1 MDDNCIV
8 GSKILCRWTI
18 EPAWQY
24 YFRGFNSQCC
34 QGQGAGTPWLTLGY
48 RCPKQHT
55 LMALSLLLGDTTCT
69 LEYFYFDICY
79 KSQKSRSSYPWAWH
93 AVVHINIIHIY
104 TIYIPYTYWFGAYV
118 YYMVGALRRTT
129 RSDYATKELKWLLA
143 IISRAKPLLISRPSP
158 HTISTGAG
166 LMELQWEVHD
176 SGICSRC
183 QSPAARQRIV
193 SVINSIVTK
202 VKDMNAQV
210 GSLPRR
216 NLRHWLQWCTGS
228 VGSAIATIHAAFDP
242 VWQCNARYKSESCT
256 AQRHLSVSL

>member
-1 MDDNCIV
+1 MQMDHRTCLAVLFQRFQQSVLPRTRCRNSMADIGV
-8 GSKILCRWTI
+8 QMPQTTHTFGSIL
-18 EPAWQY
+18 A
-24 YFRGFNSQCC
+24 
-34 QGQGAGTPWLTLGY
+34 LGWY
-48 RCPKQHT
+48 NMP
-55 LMALSLLLGDTTCT
+55 

-166 LMELQWEVHD
+166 LMELQWGKSTIVGFVPD
-176 SGICSRC
+176 VKV
-183 QSPAARQRIV
+183 QRRV
-193 SVINSIVTK
+193 S
-202 VKDMNAQV
+202 A
-210 GSLPRR
+210 
-216 NLRHWLQWCTGS
+216 
-228 VGSAIATIHAAFDP
+228 
-242 VWQCNARYKSESCT
+242 
-256 AQRHLSVSL
+256 